1 MYNRIRKTLGHV
13 IFLLTADLR
22 DSTNVNRYEYK
33 LFGI

>member
-1 MYNRIRKTLGHV
+1 MYKHTKDLRARNIL
-13 IFLLTADLR
+13 IIADLR